1 MPSRPLFGR
10 LVALAVIIGSLASG
24 ASAQRE
30 GEYLT
35 EGEIDLV
42 REIRL
47 IDHRS
52 EIFLKIADRRLIA
65 LTDPAGPTGDSKFKK
80 FGPLPTGSQVEL
92 LDDYRR
98 AVEELMVKLDD
109 EFERTGMT
117 AALKKALESS
127 AKEMDRQ
134 IGVLATLK
142 TMSTAEDFRSIHR
155 RAVEAA
161 SDLRDGAR
169 SALGSAP

>member
-1 MPSRPLFGR
+1 MPRRPLFGR
-10 LVALAVIIGSLASG
+10 LVALAVVIGSLASG
-24 ASAQRE
+24 VSAQRK

-35 EGEIDLV
+35 DGEIELV

-47 IDHRS
+47 IDNRS

-65 LTDPAGPTGDSKFKK
+65 LTDPTGPTGDSKFKK
-80 FGPLPTGSQVEL
+80 FGPLPTGSPVEL

-127 AKEMDRQ
+127 SKEMDRQ
-134 IGVLATLK
+134 LGVLATLK
-142 TMSTAEDFRSIHR
+142 TMSSGDDFRSIHR

-161 SDLRDGAR
+161 NDLRDGAR

>member
-1 MPSRPLFGR
+1 MPNRSLFGR
-10 LVALAVIIGSLASG
+10 LVAIAVIIGSLASG
-24 ASAQRE
+24 ASAQRK

-47 IDHRS
+47 IDNRS
-52 EIFLKIADRRLIA
+52 EVFLKIADRRLIA
-65 LTDPAGPTGDSKFKK
+65 LTDPTGPTGDSKFKK
-80 FGPLPTGSQVEL
+80 FGPLPTGSPVEL

-127 AKEMDRQ
+127 SKEMDRQ

-142 TMSTAEDFRSIHR
+142 TMSSAEDFKSIHR

-161 SDLRDGAR
+161 NDLRDGAR

>member
-1 MPSRPLFGR
+1 MPILPAFGR
-10 LVALAVIIGSLASG
+10 LVALIVVIGSLASG
-24 ASAQRE
+24 VPAQRK

-35 EGEIDLV
+35 EGELNLV
-42 REIRL
+42 RDIRL
-47 IDHRS
+47 IDSRS
-52 EIFLKIADRRLIA
+52 EVFLKIADRRLMA
-65 LTDPAGPTGDSKFKK
+65 LTDPAGSTGDSRFKK
-80 FGPLPTGSQVEL
+80 YGPLPTGSPVEL

-127 AKEMDRQ
+127 SKEMDRQ
-134 IGVLATLK
+134 LGVLATLK

-161 SDLRDGAR
+161 NDLRDGAR
-169 SALGSAP
+169 SAMGSAP

>member
-1 MPSRPLFGR
+1 MPNRSLFGR
-10 LVALAVIIGSLASG
+10 LVAIAVIIGSLASG
-24 ASAQRE
+24 ASAQRK

-47 IDHRS
+47 IDNRS
-52 EIFLKIADRRLIA
+52 EVFLKIADRRLIA
-65 LTDPAGPTGDSKFKK
+65 LTDPTGPTGDSKFKK
-80 FGPLPTGSQVEL
+80 FGPLPTGSPVEL

-127 AKEMDRQ
+127 SKEMDRQ

-142 TMSTAEDFRSIHR
+142 TMSSAEDFKSIHR
-155 RAVEAA
+155 RAIEAA
-161 SDLRDGAR
+161 NDLRDGAR

>member
-1 MPSRPLFGR
+1 MQFLPLLGR
-10 LVALAVIIGSLASG
+10 LVVLTVVIGSLAAG
-24 ASAQRE
+24 VQAQRK

-35 EGEIDLV
+35 EGELNLV
-42 REIRL
+42 RDIRL
-47 IDHRS
+47 IDNRS
-52 EIFLKIADRRLIA
+52 EVFLKIADRRLTA

-80 FGPLPTGSQVEL
+80 FGPLPTGSPVEL

-127 AKEMDRQ
+127 SKEMDRQ
-134 IGVLATLK
+134 LGVLATLK
-142 TMSTAEDFRSIHR
+142 TMSTAEDFASMHR

-169 SALGSAP
+169 SAMGSAP

>member
-24 ASAQRE
+24 ASAQRK

>member
-24 ASAQRE
+24 ASAQRK

-134 IGVLATLK
+134 LGVLATLK

>member
-1 MPSRPLFGR
+1 MPNRPLFGR
-10 LVALAVIIGSLASG
+10 LVAIAVIIGSLASG
-24 ASAQRE
+24 ASAQRK

-47 IDHRS
+47 IDNRS
-52 EIFLKIADRRLIA
+52 EVFLKIADRRLIA
-65 LTDPAGPTGDSKFKK
+65 LTDPTGPTGDSKFKK
-80 FGPLPTGSQVEL
+80 FGPLPTGSPVEL

-127 AKEMDRQ
+127 SKEMDRQ

-142 TMSTAEDFRSIHR
+142 TMSSAEDFKSIHR

-161 SDLRDGAR
+161 NDLRDGAR

>member
-24 ASAQRE
+24 ASAQRK

-134 IGVLATLK
+134 LGVLASLK